1 LAFFLSGFSVCINE
15 TSLTGESEPVNVSE
29 LNPFL
34 LSGTKAQNGSCKMLL
49 TTVGMRTQWY
59 KLMATLSEVEMVK
72 LPCR

>member
-1 LAFFLSGFSVCINE
+1 MCINE